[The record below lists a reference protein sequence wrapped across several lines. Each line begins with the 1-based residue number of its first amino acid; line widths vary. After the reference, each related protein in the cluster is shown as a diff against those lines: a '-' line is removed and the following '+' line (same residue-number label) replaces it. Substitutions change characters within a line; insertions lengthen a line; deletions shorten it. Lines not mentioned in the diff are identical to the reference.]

1 MLYYIIFIY
10 ISCGSMDTWYIMI
23 YEYIHYVTRIL
34 QRLEAFGWIGRILGW
49 EKGSWEPT
57 AAWYRSVCM
66 YVCMYFVCVCVR
78 VRVTCVHVCAFDV
91 ECDDTWF
98 CLPSYI
104 EREREIHM
112 YTNTNTNTNSYTQMY
127 IEIFSSL
134 HTHTHRERERERETH
149 NRTLEIAMMECVHT
163 CINTVSDVWH
173 TQQATGSS
181 HVQSVL
187 CYAQKRPNCMHKR
200 DLYYRTLLQNF
211 RPSELHITWVHL
223 N

>member
-1 MLYYIIFIY
+1 
-10 ISCGSMDTWYIMI
+10 MDTWYIMI
-23 YEYIHYVTRIL
+23 YEYIHYETRIL
-34 QRLEAFGWIGRILGW
+34 QRLEAYGWIGRILGW
-49 EKGSWEPT
+49 AKGSWEPT

-134 HTHTHRERERERETH
+134 HTHTQRERERER
-149 NRTLEIAMMECVHT
+149 HT
-163 CINTVSDVWH
+163 H
-173 TQQATGSS
+173 TQQDAGNSNDGMCTHMYKHSFWRLTHTTGPLGVVMFSLYF
-181 HVQSVL
+181 V
-187 CYAQKRPNCMHKR
+187 MHKR
-200 DLYYRTLLQNF
+200 DLIVCTRETFTTELYYRTLD
-211 RPSELHITWVHL
+211 HL
-223 N
+223 SYT